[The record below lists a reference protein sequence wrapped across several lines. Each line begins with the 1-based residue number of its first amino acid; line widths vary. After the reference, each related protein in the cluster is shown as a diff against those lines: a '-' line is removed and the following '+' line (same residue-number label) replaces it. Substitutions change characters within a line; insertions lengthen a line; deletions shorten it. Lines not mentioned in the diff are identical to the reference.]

1 MSIKKGFTLIEVLIV
16 IAVIGILS
24 SMMMMSSTE
33 SVSTAKAS
41 NIISNLRNFSM
52 AAMAY
57 YTEHVDEVGKNPT
70 GYHIELGTVTPYMHN
85 EGDVPDKEN
94 YIVTNNGGTW
104 WAGYKL
110 SGTVDE
116 GKIKQK
122 LANRAE
128 SANLKGSGSDTPP
141 DKGDTDSKYKDS
153 HSYVWLLIR
162 SSRN

>member
-70 GYHIELGTVTPYMHN
+70 NYEIERTTVTPYMHN

-94 YIVTNNGGTW
+94 YIVTNKGGTW
-104 WAGYKL
+104 WPGYKL

-116 GKIKQK
+116 GKIKEK
-122 LANRAE
+122 LTNRAE
-128 SANLKGSGSDTPP
+128 SANLKGSGDTPP
-141 DKGDTDSKYKDS
+141 TKGSDNKYPPYNK